1 MPRSD
6 LYVVVTVRVIGM
18 MLCLNLLQFR
28 LPVLL
33 SDGHKE
39 RTMFVFSWPGVP
51 FEGVRR

>member
-18 MLCLNLLQFR
+18 MLCLNFLQFR

-33 SDGHKE
+33 SGHRE
-39 RTMFVFSWPGVP
+39 RTMLVFSWPGVP